1 MIKQRSVFEKEY
13 YGDIEGTTSYLSNE
27 PDYFGVSGIRPRL
40 IKYEYKQEDL
50 RKVED
55 GIDMLNNRLRIYKRL
70 LNKFIQAR
78 PNFTKKELATYLGI
92 SEHYADVVI
101 NDYKKLTLGLKIK
114 ECIEMKGKCEFEVE
128 LW

>member
-27 PDYFGVSGIRPRL
+27 PDYFGVAGVRPRS
-40 IKYEYKQEDL
+40 IKYAYKQEDL

-70 LNKFIQAR
+70 
-78 PNFTKKELATYLGI
+78 
-92 SEHYADVVI
+92 
-101 NDYKKLTLGLKIK
+101 
-114 ECIEMKGKCEFEVE
+114 
-128 LW
+128 